1 MLKPFQIRN
10 LRVSQPGQ
18 SADSRTPAGV
28 VQISA
33 TDYDDLAS
41 NHPRARLTY
50 MDDDDDDE
58 TITVSSAQCLSIIE
72 ISLFSLGWIRFRALS
87 TP

>member
-10 LRVSQPGQ
+10 LRVSTQHQPEQ
-18 SADSRTPAGV
+18 LADSRHSAGV

-58 TITVSSAQCLSIIE
+58 TITVSL
-72 ISLFSLGWIRFRALS
+72 
-87 TP
+87 

>member
-10 LRVSQPGQ
+10 LRVSTQNQPEQ
-18 SADSRTPAGV
+18 LADSRTPAGV

-58 TITVSSAQCLSIIE
+58 TITVSSQQPVGDRLSIIK
-72 ISLFSLGWIRFRALS
+72 SKSHHF
-87 TP
+87 P